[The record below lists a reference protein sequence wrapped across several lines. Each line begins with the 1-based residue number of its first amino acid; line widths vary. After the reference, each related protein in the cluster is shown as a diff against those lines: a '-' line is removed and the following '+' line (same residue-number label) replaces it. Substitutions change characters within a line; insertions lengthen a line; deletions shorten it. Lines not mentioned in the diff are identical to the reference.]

1 MIHFASG
8 ISRNF
13 TQPLVIGDKK
23 FLCWVADNHTART
36 IGLMGCQLKTRQG
49 CLLDFGD
56 DADFGLW
63 MKDCLHPLVA
73 VFIDK
78 EGKVIQSAHMDPKD
92 SNVIHRASKPCRY
105 ALEILPE
112 EAAGIKI
119 GEQVYVEGE

>member
-1 MIHFASG
+1 MICLAG
-8 ISRNF
+8 CIPRDF
-13 TQPLVIGDKK
+13 TKPLVIGNKK
-23 FLCWVADNHTART
+23 FLCWVADNHTTRT
-36 IGLMGCQLKTRQG
+36 IGLMGCQLKPKQG

-56 DADFGLW
+56 NAEFGLW

-78 EGKVIQSAHMDPKD
+78 DGKVIQAAHMDPKD

-112 EAAGIKI
+112 EAAGIEI
-119 GEQVYVEGE
+119 GEQVYVES